1 MPPPI
6 CSTSNSHV
14 VEAEGGLAVTRV
26 SGREEFQLLFLGAEF
41 QDTPFPLVFQIRVCG
56 YIEKLVQNSY

>member
-41 QDTPFPLVFQIRVCG
+41 QVGITKF
-56 YIEKLVQNSY
+56 